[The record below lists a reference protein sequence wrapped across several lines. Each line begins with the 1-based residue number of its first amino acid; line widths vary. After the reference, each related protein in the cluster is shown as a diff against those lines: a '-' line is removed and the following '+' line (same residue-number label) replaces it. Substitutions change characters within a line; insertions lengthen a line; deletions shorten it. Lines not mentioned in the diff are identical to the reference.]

1 MEKQFTRPNPGISYQ
16 TSHHYYY
23 RFIQSRIYQ
32 NDTINSNVWFT
43 SSVSEKAGTVVYAI
57 LLSWPEDGQVALES
71 PIPGPGTQVTMLGL
85 EESGA
90 LEYQVMNTANMVI
103 SLPDISNTTL
113 KWTWVLKMINLQ
125 NGGNSV

>member
-1 MEKQFTRPNPGISYQ
+1 
-16 TSHHYYY
+16 
-23 RFIQSRIYQ
+23 
-32 NDTINSNVWFT
+32 
-43 SSVSEKAGTVVYAI
+43 
-57 LLSWPEDGQVALES
+57 
-71 PIPGPGTQVTMLGL
+71 MLGL

-113 KWTWVLKMINLQ
+113 QWTWVLKMINLQ